1 MGYVWAVS
9 KPVGKSLEGL
19 LQVHVRTLSWQS
31 YMFMYIGSKTTL
43 SSSTESGFRNCSCDK
58 GRGEI
63 MYELD
68 WVRCDRFQDQTCL
81 ILWFSLWIKKPCR
94 VVKKNTMKWSW
105 MVMTMH
111 MLLVP
116 PQKNNR
122 KWPSTS
128 ASNRTCDLSAAKKN
142 MPILDT
148 RWYPPSYKWI
158 IIR

>member
-31 YMFMYIGSKTTL
+31 YMFMYIWSKTTL

-94 VVKKNTMKWSW
+94 VVKKKHDEV
-105 MVMTMH
+105 VMNGHDHAHALGPSTKKQSEMTFDQCFKSDLWLERCQKKH
-111 MLLVP
+111 ANIGYKVVP
-116 PQKNNR
+116 PQ
-122 KWPSTS
+122 
-128 ASNRTCDLSAAKKN
+128 L
-142 MPILDT
+142 
-148 RWYPPSYKWI
+148 
-158 IIR
+158 